1 MESKPTN
8 SKVNRRKVSWDE
20 IFTKLETFSDW
31 AFKHFPHKE
40 TGSIS
45 ILKIYGVPKN
55 GMLLTAFLKPYCGF
69 LKVTHLIEEAD
80 IILDDII
87 ASGRTRDKYK
97 KWFPEKPFYALY
109 NVSEKPEWL
118 EFPWEEETDTEDL
131 IVRQIEYIGEDPL
144 RKGLIDTPKRVV
156 TMWDEIYSG
165 YNQEVNLTTFELVDV
180 NEMII
185 LKGIDFYSVCEH
197 HLLPFFG
204 KVAIGYL
211 PQGGLV
217 VGVSKLIRLIEK
229 YSKRL
234 QIQERMTMQIATVLM
249 DVLKPLGVGVVVEAQ
264 HLCMMMRGVQSQNSV
279 LTTNTMLGLFG
290 SERGVKEEFFGRIK

>member
-20 IFTKLETFSDW
+20 IFTKLETFTDW
-31 AFKHFPHKE
+31 VFDCYRSR
-40 TGSIS
+40 GY
-45 ILKIYGVPKN
+45 ILKIYGIPKN
-55 GMLLTAFLKPYCGF
+55 GMILTAFLQPHFKF

-87 ASGRTRDKYK
+87 ASGRTREKYK
-97 KWFPEKPFYALY
+97 KMFPEKPFYALY
-109 NVSEKPEWL
+109 DVSEKPEWL
-118 EFPWEEETDTEDL
+118 EFPWEEGETDTEDL

-144 RKGLIDTPKRVV
+144 RKGLIDTPRRVV

-165 YNQEVNLTTFELVDV
+165 YNQEVNLTTFELADV